1 MSSRPRQRESTSK
14 IRGVPI
20 FARSEACIER
30 LTSVVHH
37 RRKLAASPP
46 RDPWSRAAAAANPDD
61 PAPGRTIDPEAVRDS
76 WTAAQRDVEDLSA
89 LRAHEDAAR
98 RKIEEAEASRRRR
111 EREEA
116 RAAAAKAKAK
126 AKEDDGVIDLCDSD
140 DDAAGATKE
149 TKGSNGGG
157 SDKENEVVDEVE
169 VIPAKEPTRA
179 ELAAAAAKRRA
190 QYEAHIASFGGG
202 GGRGKGGGYVQGG
215 QIVSGPPPVAGGGGG
230 GNPLLN
236 PPGAYVPPAGR
247 SNHDLNIG
255 TDETAECR
263 DVSGSWYSARACLD
277 TGNGGGTLV
286 TKNLAVKLGL
296 VDGFGRPAGGG
307 SVRTWTV
314 CGVVA
319 GASERV
325 PVVSGLTYRIKGKE
339 MTVDAGVTECDMD
352 CDLLIS
358 RAEIMAFEADG
369 YKFTAGR
376 ASRW

>member
-14 IRGVPI
+14 IGVPI
-20 FARSEACIER
+20 FARSEARVER
-30 LTSVVHH
+30 LTSVVRH
-37 RRKLAASPP
+37 RRKLAASP
-46 RDPWSRAAAAANPDD
+46 DDD
-61 PAPGRTIDPEAVRDS
+61 PRGQTIDPDAVRDS

-116 RAAAAKAKAK
+116 RAAAAAAAKAK

-140 DDAAGATKE
+140 DEAAGTTKE
-149 TKGSNGGG
+149 TKGSNN

-202 GGRGKGGGYVQGG
+202 GGREKGGGYIQGG

-286 TKNLAVKLGL
+286 TKNLAIKLGL
-296 VDGFGRPAGGG
+296 VLAHIARGDHGVRSGR
-307 SVRTWTV
+307 VQVHRRTCEPMVGRKQGRTIAITMNERMASSNV
-314 CGVVA
+314 ANVV
-319 GASERV
+319 
-325 PVVSGLTYRIKGKE
+325 
-339 MTVDAGVTECDMD
+339 
-352 CDLLIS
+352 
-358 RAEIMAFEADG
+358 
-369 YKFTAGR
+369 
-376 ASRW
+376 